1 MSLEVVDAGFH
12 QPLSVVYSRGR
23 HLVGFVAPRCPSH
36 ILARWIHQS
45 VGVVYPTDRHLEG
58 LAAPR
63 CPSRTF
69 AQVAHQ
75 SADVVNPADRHLEG
89 LAAPRC
95 PTRLLAFLV
104 HQPMGRYPMGRH
116 LECLSATRCPSGLSF
131 ACLGASWGPWVGWAL
146 QCNCCV
152 LQVWP
157 GSSESCVR
165 TLNVGYC
172 VRK

>member
-45 VGVVYPTDRHLEG
+45 VGVVYPT
-58 LAAPR
+58 
-63 CPSRTF
+63 
-69 AQVAHQ
+69 
-75 SADVVNPADRHLEG
+75 DRHLEG